1 MQLHIDTPL
10 INSRPLSGITGR
22 NVWLKMDALQPSGS
36 FKIRGV
42 GLACQEYYK
51 NGARSFI
58 SSSGGNAGLAVAY
71 AGRMLGIPV
80 RVVVPETTSKRA
92 IDLLRLEQADVI
104 VHGSSWQEANQLAS
118 TMVGETD
125 AFIHPFDDPLLWK
138 GHATMIDEVVASGL
152 RPDAVVL
159 SVGGGGLMCGVLEGL
174 ERNGLP
180 DVPVIAVETEGA
192 ASFHAAAT
200 AGRPVEIDAISTVAT
215 SLGAKRVCDKAAEYA
230 RTRPVLSNLVTDA
243 SAVKACLNFADDHRV
258 LTEPAC
264 GAALA
269 SVYEKQTVLDSFSNI
284 LVIVC
289 GGATTTLEQ
298 LTVMSARLDIEGS

>member
-1 MQLHIDTPL
+1 
-10 INSRPLSGITGR
+10 
-22 NVWLKMDALQPSGS
+22 MDALQPSGS

-51 NGARSFI
+51 NGARSFV

-71 AGRMLGIPV
+71 AGRLLGISV

-92 IDLLRLEQADVI
+92 IDLLRLEQAEVI
-104 VHGSSWQEANQLAS
+104 VHGTSWQEANPLAS

-125 AFIHPFDDPLLWK
+125 VFVHPFDNPLLWK
-138 GHATMIDEVVASGL
+138 GHATMIDEVVATEL

-159 SVGGGGLMCGVLEGL
+159 SVGGGGLMCGVLKGF

-180 DVPVIAVETEGA
+180 DMPVIAVETEGA
-192 ASFHAAAT
+192 ASFHAAT
-200 AGRPVEIDAISTVAT
+200 TVVRPVEIDAIRTVAT
-215 SLGAKRVCDKAAEYA
+215 SLSAKCVCDKAVEYS
-230 RTRPVLSNLVTDA
+230 RTRPVISALLTDV
-243 SAVKACLNFADDHRV
+243 SAFRACLNFVDDHRV
-258 LTEPAC
+258 LTKPAC

-269 SVYEKQTVLDSFSNI
+269 SAYKKNAVLDSFSNI

-289 GGATTTLEQ
+289 GGTTTTLEQ
-298 LTVMSARLDIEGS
+298 LV